1 MSITTNF
8 YLAYITTKNEEEAL
22 TLANS
27 AVEKNLAACG
37 NIFPKMKSVYKWN
50 KKLQNDDET
59 LLILKT
65 NSRKYPSLKKLIIEK
80 HSYEVPC
87 ILKIP
92 IDDGNNE
99 YLKWIDDSLI

>member
-1 MSITTNF
+1 MSPWT
-8 YLAYITTKNEEEAL
+8 YV
-22 TLANS
+22 NS
-27 AVEKNLAACG
+27 EDHSRDEWSAW
-37 NIFPKMKSVYKWN
+37 SVFKE
-50 KKLQNDDET
+50 NDDET

-65 NSRKYPSLKKLIIEK
+65 NSSKYPLLKKLIKEK

-92 IDDGNNE
+92 IDDGNKE

>member
-1 MSITTNF
+1 MNTNF
-8 YLAYITTKNEEEAL
+8 FLAYITTKNEEEAF
-22 TLANS
+22 TLANL

-37 NIFPKMKSVYKWN
+37 NIFPKIKSVYKWD
-50 KKLQNDDET
+50 KKLQNDEET

-65 NSRKYPSLKKLIIEK
+65 NSSKYPLLKKLIKEK

-92 IDDGNNE
+92 IIDGNQK
-99 YLKWIDDSLI
+99 YLKWIDDCLI

>member
-27 AVEKNLAACG
+27 AVKKNLAACG
-37 NIFPKMKSVYKWN
+37 NIFPKIKSVYKWDKN
-50 KKLQNDDET
+50 LQNDEET

-65 NSRKYPSLKKLIIEK
+65 NSSKYPLLKKLIKEK

-92 IDDGNNE
+92 IIDGNKE

>member
-1 MSITTNF
+1 MSITANF
-8 YLAYITTKNEEEAL
+8 FLVYITTKNEEEAL
-22 TLANS
+22 TLANF

-50 KKLQNDDET
+50 EKLQNDDET

-65 NSRKYPSLKKLIIEK
+65 NSSKYPLLKKLIKEK

-92 IDDGNNE
+92 IIDGNKE
-99 YLKWIDDSLI
+99 YLKWIEDILI

>member
-37 NIFPKMKSVYKWN
+37 NIFPKIKSVYKWD
-50 KKLQNDDET
+50 KKLQNDEET

-65 NSRKYPSLKKLIIEK
+65 NSSKYPLLKKLIKEK
-80 HSYEVPC
+80 HSFR
-87 ILKIP
+87 ILQRSI
-92 IDDGNNE
+92 
-99 YLKWIDDSLI
+99 

>member
-1 MSITTNF
+1 MSKTTKF
-8 YLAYITTKNEEEAL
+8 FLAYITTKNEEEAL
-22 TLANS
+22 TLANL

-37 NIFPKMKSVYKWN
+37 NIFPNIKSIYKWQN
-50 KKLQNDDET
+50 KLQNDNET

-65 NSRKYPSLKKLIIEK
+65 NSNKYPLLEKLILEK

-92 IDDGNNE
+92 ISDGNKE
-99 YLKWIDDSLI
+99 YLRWVNDSLI

>member
-37 NIFPKMKSVYKWN
+37 NIFPKIKSVYKWN
-50 KKLQNDDET
+50 KNLQNDEET

-65 NSRKYPSLKKLIIEK
+65 NSNKYPLLEKLIIEK

-92 IDDGNNE
+92 ICNGNE
-99 YLKWIDDSLI
+99 DYLKWIDLNLI